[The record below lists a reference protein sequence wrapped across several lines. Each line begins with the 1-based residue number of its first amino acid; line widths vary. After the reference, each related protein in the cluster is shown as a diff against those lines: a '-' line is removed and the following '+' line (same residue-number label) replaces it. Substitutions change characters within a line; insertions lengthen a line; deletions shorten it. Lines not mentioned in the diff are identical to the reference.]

1 MKLRSTIRLLILMA
15 VFGFSL
21 SNRVERTKGGHLSF
35 NKKIYAKHY
44 IAKIL
49 FIRPQINRC

>member
-1 MKLRSTIRLLILMA
+1 LLILMA

-49 FIRPQINRC
+49 FIRPQINRY